1 MTVKI
6 YKLIDPFTLEIRYI
20 GKTGRKLVKRLWE
33 HVDGAKY
40 NTNKRSYKDNWIRK
54 VLKAGG
60 KPKIELVT
68 EVDEAKWEQE
78 EINQIAAH
86 AKDHPLTNIAKGGRG
101 GEGVSKRCVAKLDYL
116 TLEVL
121 ATYDSIHGAGEAED
135 IRYTRIIDACSGR
148 KLVTNGF
155 LWRYVDDNGQ
165 LIHPTTIRASNK
177 RKVGKFDLHLK
188 LIRIYPDLESTNENP
203 ANISNACRGNFKTLA
218 GHIWRYL
225 DLYNNIIEPTITYK
239 HKTVSKMDMDGN
251 VLEVYE
257 NAKQAA
263 EAMENGSDDLII
275 RCCKG
280 KNETHRGFRWKYN
293 AY

>member
-6 YKLIDPFTLEIRYI
+6 YKLIDPFTSEIRYI
-20 GKTGRKLVKRLWE
+20 GKTKGKLVKRLWE
-33 HVDGAKY
+33 HVDKAKY
-40 NTNKRSYKDNWIRK
+40 STNKRSHKENWIRQ

-68 EVDEAKWEQE
+68 EVDEEKWEQE
-78 EINQIAAH
+78 EVYQIATH
-86 AKDHPLTNIAKGGRG
+86 AKDHPLTNIAKGGRDG
-101 GEGVSKRCVAKLDYL
+101 GGVNKRCVAKLDYL

-121 ATYDSIHGAGEAED
+121 ATYDSIHDAGEAED
-135 IRYTRIIDACSGR
+135 IRYTRIVDACSGR

-155 LWRYVDDNGQ
+155 LWRYVGDDGQ
-165 LIHPTTIRASNK
+165 PIHPTTIRASNK

-188 LIRIYPDLESTNENP
+188 LIRIYPDLESTNEDP
-203 ANISNACRGNFKTLA
+203 ANISNACRGSFKTLG

-225 DLYNNIIEPTITYK
+225 DLYNNVIEPTITYK
-239 HKTVSKMDMDGN
+239 HKTVAKMDADGN
-251 VLEVYE
+251 VLEIYE

-263 EAMENGSDDLII
+263 EAIEEGNSDLII
-275 RCCKG
+275 RCCIGKG
-280 KNETHRGFRWKYN
+280 STHRGFHWKYN